1 MPKQMKDFHSN
12 KDGLGKIASK
22 RVNFLRTEGE
32 GSISR
37 MGVGSLPFVFTDSK
51 SNSMN

>member
-22 RVNFLRTEGE
+22 RVNFLRTEG
-32 GSISR
+32 GA
-37 MGVGSLPFVFTDSK
+37 VFQGWGLALCLLSSQTA
-51 SNSMN
+51 NLTP